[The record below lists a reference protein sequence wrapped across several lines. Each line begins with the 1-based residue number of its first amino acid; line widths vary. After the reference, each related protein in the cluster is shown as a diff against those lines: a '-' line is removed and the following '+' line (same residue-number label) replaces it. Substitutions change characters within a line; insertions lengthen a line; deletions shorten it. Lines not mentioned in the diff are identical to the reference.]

1 MALGFKEL
9 PQDLARS
16 RFIFQSQVC
25 LMSLSKL
32 CMVNIIAH
40 KSHLQ
45 CTEARDPE
53 LPAGLWTGLLESAYP
68 GK

>member
-1 MALGFKEL
+1 MGFKEV

-16 RFIFQSQVC
+16 RFIFQSPVC

-32 CMVNIIAH
+32 YMVNIIAH

-45 CTEARDPE
+45 CTEARDTE
-53 LPAGLWTGLLESAYP
+53 LLAELWTGLLESAYP
-68 GK
+68 DK